1 MSAYSERDRSNP
13 VRSSASR
20 KAYRACVAC
29 VNSKIRCEDVTYP
42 EGCLR
47 CRTKKRV
54 CSLATARA
62 ADDNDQSLPN
72 SDGLMLCRLR
82 ALEDELADVR
92 KGLLQVQS
100 QRGDHSAT
108 PIGSVRSGSALVE
121 SPNEIPRPIS
131 TSQLASA
138 LNWRK
143 SEMSEGLFTMSSH
156 DSYPD
161 PVANQL
167 FTLDELEGAFDL

>member
-1 MSAYSERDRSNP
+1 MSGNCGSNP
-13 VRSSASR
+13 TKSSSSR
-20 KAYRACVAC
+20 KSYRACVAC

-62 ADDNDQSLPN
+62 ADENGQSLPT
-72 SDGLMLCRLR
+72 SDGLMFCRLR

-100 QRGDHSAT
+100 QRGDNFPTPVGSA
-108 PIGSVRSGSALVE
+108 RSGSLAVE
-121 SPNEIPRPIS
+121 TPSEIPRPIN

-143 SEMSEGLFTMSSH
+143 VEMSEGLFTMTSQ

-161 PVANQL
+161 PITHQL
-167 FTLDELEGAFDL
+167 FTLDELDSAFDL

>member
-1 MSAYSERDRSNP
+1 MSAYSERDRSNS

-20 KAYRACVAC
+20 KAYRACIAC

-92 KGLLQVQS
+92 KSLLQVQS
-100 QRGDHSAT
+100 QRGDPSAT
-108 PIGSVRSGSALVE
+108 PIGSVRSGPALGE
-121 SPNEIPRPIS
+121 SPNEIPRPIN

-143 SEMSEGLFTMSSH
+143 SEIVRRTVYHVFSRFISRSYSESTFHTRR
-156 DSYPD
+156 
-161 PVANQL
+161 A
-167 FTLDELEGAFDL
+167 

>member
-1 MSAYSERDRSNP
+1 MSANGDRN
-13 VRSSASR
+13 RSTLTRPSASR
-20 KAYRACVAC
+20 KSYRACVAC

-62 ADDNDQSLPN
+62 ADENGQSMPT

-92 KGLLQVQS
+92 KALLQVQS
-100 QRGDHSAT
+100 QSSAT
-108 PIGSVRSGSALVE
+108 PVGSGRSESAIAE
-121 SPNEIPRPIS
+121 TPTEIPRPIN

-143 SEMSEGLFTMSSH
+143 VEMSEGLFTMSSQ

-167 FTLDELEGAFDL
+167 FTLDELDGAFDL

>member
-1 MSAYSERDRSNP
+1 MSGNGGSNP
-13 VRSSASR
+13 IRSTASR
-20 KAYRACVAC
+20 KSYRACVAC

-62 ADDNDQSLPN
+62 ADENGQSMPT

-92 KGLLQVQS
+92 KALLQVQS
-100 QRGDHSAT
+100 QRGDNSAT
-108 PIGSVRSGSALVE
+108 PVGSGRSGSSAVE
-121 SPNEIPRPIS
+121 TPSDIPRPIN

-143 SEMSEGLFTMSSH
+143 VEMSEGLFTMSSR

-161 PVANQL
+161 PIANQL
-167 FTLDELEGAFDL
+167 FTLDELDGAFDL